1 MSRAANAPAPPSSSI
16 GTAFYLLLLTLAV
29 YLLWRLYSRPRPRP
43 ELRSV
48 GILVLGDI
56 GRSPRMMYHAE
67 SFAKNNFL
75 TYLVGYGGSK
85 PIPSLLASP
94 HVSIIYLTEPPP
106 GLRRVPFIVGG
117 PLKVLRQILEIVYAL
132 AVRIPHPPEF
142 ILVQNPPSIPTL
154 AIVWLVSKMRG
165 CKVIIDWHNLGYSIL
180 ALRLGESHPFVKIA
194 KWFESYFGR
203 SAYAHLFV
211 TNAMRNHLVQ
221 EWNLQ
226 GQKVVLHDRPPS
238 WFHRA
243 EPPEIHDLFQR
254 LLPAL
259 SDPASALTPFLPPSE
274 PPYSTPFTRIP
285 SVSSLSPSDTAKLGS
300 FSETVAM
307 PALRADRTALIV
319 SSTSWTPDE
328 DFGML
333 LDALK
338 EYEMRARASEE
349 RPEAERLPKVL
360 AIVTGKGPLK
370 QKYMQEVQKLQIGH
384 SGGASGEE
392 GSWRFV
398 RCVSLWLEADD
409 YPLLLGS
416 ADIGVSLHSSSSA
429 LDLPMKVVDMFG
441 CGLPVCAL
449 GFACLDELV
458 KDGINGLVFHN
469 AEQLAAQLES
479 LLRGFPS
486 PPGLATLRASFE
498 RKESVGS
505 PPKSFTAGGP
515 EWEWGTWAE
524 NWDRVMRPLLLHD
537 VASEAQL

>member
-1 MSRAANAPAPPSSSI
+1 
-16 GTAFYLLLLTLAV
+16 
-29 YLLWRLYSRPRPRP
+29 
-43 ELRSV
+43 
-48 GILVLGDI
+48 
-56 GRSPRMMYHAE
+56 MMYHAE

-94 HVSIIYLTEPPP
+94 DVSIIYLTEPPP
-106 GLRRVPFIVGG
+106 SLRHLPFVVGG

-180 ALRLGESHPFVKIA
+180 ALRLGESHLFVRIA

-211 TNAMRNHLVQ
+211 TNAMRTHLVK

-238 WFHRA
+238 RFHRA
-243 EPPEIHDLFQR
+243 EPPETHELFQR

-259 SDPASALTPFLPPSE
+259 SDPTSALSSFLPPSD
-274 PPYSTPFTRIP
+274 PPYSTPFTRVP
-285 SVSSLSPSDTAKLGS
+285 SVSSPPLSEAARLGS
-300 FSETVAM
+300 LSETTVM

-338 EYEMRARASEE
+338 EYERRARANEGRREE
-349 RPEAERLPKVL
+349 EQLPKVL

-370 QKYMQEVQKLQIGH
+370 EKYMREVQQLQTANKQE
-384 SGGASGEE
+384 GA
-392 GSWRFV
+392 WRFV

-458 KDGINGLVFHN
+458 KDGVNGLVFHN

-486 PPGLATLRASFE
+486 APGLATLRASFE
-498 RKESVGS
+498 RKESTGS
-505 PPKSFTAGGP
+505 RTKSLATGGP
-515 EWEWGTWAE
+515 EWEWGTWSE
-524 NWDRVMRPLLLHD
+524 NWDHVMRPLLLHD